1 MQGKMQSN
9 SGGSGEKS
17 EGIHH
22 FGNYQHR
29 ANENELGDLGALV
42 TSVRAIS
49 YTGGDKS
56 KARMC

>member
-1 MQGKMQSN
+1 MQSN
-9 SGGSGEKS
+9 RGGSGEKS